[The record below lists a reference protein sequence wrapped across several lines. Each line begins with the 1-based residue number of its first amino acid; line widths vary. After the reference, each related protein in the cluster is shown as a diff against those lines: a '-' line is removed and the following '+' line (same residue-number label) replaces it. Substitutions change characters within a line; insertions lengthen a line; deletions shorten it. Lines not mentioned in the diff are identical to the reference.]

1 MGTTPMHVR
10 SVHRSA
16 TPQQAGLQ
24 QQQRYKGAQ
33 APIRPIQPIQP
44 IQPGANTEPK
54 PLPLSPTRR
63 QFDVHLQPELQ
74 QWVPW
79 ERKGKRK
86 GEGQALFLQI
96 APTPIQPRPNS
107 STPSSSSSSSISS
120 SSSTT
125 GPERLTVI
133 NSLNTGHLS
142 SSEQTRPT
150 QNTHTIM

>member
-33 APIRPIQPIQP
+33 TPIRPIQPIQP

-86 GEGQALFLQI
+86 GKGGRPFFFRSRQPQYNQD
-96 APTPIQPRPNS
+96 PTPQPPAAPAPVAPQAQS
-107 STPSSSSSSSISS
+107 AS
-120 SSSTT
+120 
-125 GPERLTVI
+125 
-133 NSLNTGHLS
+133 
-142 SSEQTRPT
+142 
-150 QNTHTIM
+150 